1 MPVERVSQGFLD
13 LSMTFQYNPINYDL
27 IVLKNETA
35 IARSIRNLIST
46 DREERLFNNELGSN
60 IKDSL
65 FEPIDGITASIIE
78 NKISELIQL
87 NEPRVR
93 LNFVSVN
100 QNEQT
105 YELNVTVNYYI
116 VGIEASAQ
124 QLSFALQ
131 PAR

>member
-27 IVLKNETA
+27 IALKNETA

-60 IKDSL
+60 IKNSL

-78 NKISELIQL
+78 NKITELIQL

>member
-27 IVLKNETA
+27 IALKNETA